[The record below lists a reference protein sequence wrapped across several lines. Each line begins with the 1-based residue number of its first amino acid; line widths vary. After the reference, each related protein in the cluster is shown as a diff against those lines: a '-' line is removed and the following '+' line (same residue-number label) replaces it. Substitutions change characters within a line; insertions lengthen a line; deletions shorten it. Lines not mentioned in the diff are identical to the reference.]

1 VPRILTSVAAAAVLL
16 LLGVLAAALPVG
28 ANPML
33 GPKTAE
39 APAPPVEAPAVAGA
53 LGTVAR
59 AALGFQREANR
70 RIGLEMR
77 AIRDGRTTGAL
88 LGAVLLALAYG
99 ALHALGPGHGKVV
112 VMGYFLSR
120 EARIG
125 RGLLMGGQIAL
136 AHTASA
142 VVIVTF
148 ADLLLRRAFGGVPAE
163 IPAVR
168 AASYGLIV
176 LIGGLMLVRALRAA
190 RGASASRP
198 HEHRHGPS
206 CGCGGAAAPRGEGG
220 LLSLGVGLVPCTGSV
235 LILLYAF
242 ANDILWAGLV
252 LVAAVAAGMAVT
264 MGALG
269 LASVAARR
277 LLVARLA
284 GRGGG
289 ARALALVDVTGAAL
303 ITGVGL
309 FLLATSL

>member
-1 VPRILTSVAAAAVLL
+1 MRGAAAAAVLL
-16 LLGVLAAALPVG
+16 LLGALAAALPAG

-33 GPKTAE
+33 GRGAAAE
-39 APAPPVEAPAVAGA
+39 APAPQAEAPPSAGGPLA
-53 LGTVAR
+53 AAAR
-59 AALGFQREANR
+59 AVLGFQREANR

-77 AIRDGRTTGAL
+77 AVRDGRTTGAL
-88 LGAVLLALAYG
+88 LGAMLLAFAYG

-148 ADLLLRRAFGGVPAE
+148 ADLLLRRTFGGVPAE

-176 LIGGLMLVRALRAA
+176 LIGGLMLARALRAA
-190 RGASASRP
+190 RAAP
-198 HEHRHGPS
+198 AARHGHGHHHGPAA
-206 CGCGGAAAPRGEGG
+206 CGCAGTAAPRGEGG

-242 ANDILWAGLV
+242 ANDILWAGLA

-284 GRGGG
+284 GGGG

-303 ITGVGL
+303 ITAVGL